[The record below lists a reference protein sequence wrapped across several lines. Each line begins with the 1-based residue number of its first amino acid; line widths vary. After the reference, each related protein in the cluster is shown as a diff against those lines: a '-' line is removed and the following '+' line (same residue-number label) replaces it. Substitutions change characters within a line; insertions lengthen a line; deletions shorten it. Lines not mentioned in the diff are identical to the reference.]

1 MIVLGAFAVLRPW
14 WLLALPLA
22 GVLTLLARG
31 QTAGLGDWQRAID
44 PHLLAALRARGA
56 ATGGSGGTLRAAIA
70 AILVVIVALSGPALR
85 RSQGGGLRNLD
96 ATLIVMDLSN
106 DATSGLL
113 LRRAQG
119 AAQMLLQRAGARQ
132 LGLILFA
139 GDAYLA
145 APLTDDAAATGAL
158 LFALDAQTVPDPGN
172 RPARALALAR
182 KVLREADIIAGDVV
196 LVSSGAGLD
205 AATTREAAG
214 LKSDGHALHALYL
227 RHDEATE
234 LPDSIRRS
242 GMAALAAAGGG
253 ISADVAGPEPVL
265 AEISGRALQHV
276 GAGRLGISGWLDMGR
291 WLLLAAL
298 APLLL
303 MFRRAAA

>member
-1 MIVLGAFAVLRPW
+1 MIALGAFALLRPW

-22 GVLTLLARG
+22 GVLALLARG
-31 QTAGLGDWQRAID
+31 KNAGMGDWQRAVD
-44 PHLLAALRARGA
+44 PHLLAALRQRGA
-56 ATGGSGGTLRAAIA
+56 AAAGSGGTLWAAIA
-70 AILVVIVALSGPALR
+70 AIIVVGVALSGPALR
-85 RSQGGGLRNLD
+85 QSAGSGLRNLD

-106 DATSGLL
+106 DATSGLQ
-113 LRRAQG
+113 LRRAQS
-119 AAQMLLQRAGARQ
+119 AAQLLLKRAGARQ

-145 APLTDDAAATGAL
+145 APLTDDAAATQAL
-158 LFALDAQTVPDPGN
+158 LFALDGQTVPDPGN

-182 KVLREADIIAGDVV
+182 TVLREADIIAGDVV
-196 LVSSGAGLD
+196 LMSSGAGLD
-205 AATTREAAG
+205 AAAASEAAG

-234 LPDSIRRS
+234 IPDSIRRS

-253 ISADVAGPEPVL
+253 ISADVAGPEAVL

-276 GAGRLGISGWLDMGR
+276 GAERLGIPGWLDLGR
-291 WLLLAAL
+291 WLLPAAL
-298 APLLL
+298 MPLLL
-303 MFRRAAA
+303 LFRKAAA